1 MVSTDSCETLH
12 DMCMLFQTNKVTA
25 EQVVVFF
32 LPGLFSFYSFEIFF
46 IRVGLIMNYIIIIY
60 VLSKNLFYI
69 KNTESLQTVYLV
81 FINMVDNQGSI
92 LSS

>member
-1 MVSTDSCETLH
+1 MVSTDSCETQH

-25 EQVVVFF
+25 EQVVVFSPGFF
-32 LPGLFSFYSFEIFF
+32 LF
-46 IRVGLIMNYIIIIY
+46 IWNFLLRVGLIMNYILNA
-60 VLSKNLFYI
+60 LSRNLFYI

-92 LSS
+92 